1 MWRPAR
7 LVDVYRQTDSA
18 RTLRFAVP
26 GWPGHLA
33 GQHVDVRLAAEDG
46 YTAQRTYSLS
56 APSDGESVEITVQ
69 RVTDGEVSPFLVDE
83 IEVGDAVDI
92 LGPVGGW
99 FVWRPTQTSPTL
111 LVAGGSGI
119 APLMAMIRA
128 GRATGSGSGFRLIY
142 SVRSPGDVYFA
153 DETLE
158 GKCPDSLIHVLYTRS
173 SPAGPSRPPRRITAD
188 DLADHGWPP
197 EAGPTCYVCGPTPFV
212 EAVTGLR
219 VAAGHRPDRIRAE
232 RFGPT
237 GA

>member
-46 YTAQRTYSLS
+46 HTAQRTYSLS

-69 RVTDGEVSPFLVDE
+69 RVTDREVSPFLVDE

-142 SVRSPGDVYFA
+142 WVRSPGDVYFA

-173 SPAGPSRPPRRITAD
+173 SPAGPSRPPRRSPLTTLPITD
-188 DLADHGWPP
+188 GRPKRDPP
-197 EAGPTCYVCGPTPFV
+197 AMCAG
-212 EAVTGLR
+212 R
-219 VAAGHRPDRIRAE
+219 HRS
-232 RFGPT
+232 
-237 GA
+237 